1 MKAEWSNGHLCHHT
15 VLVTFIRKP
24 FLLLLVLACA
34 ASLAASG
41 RFSLRL
47 LFDTSMTLAVI
58 PLIQVFAFAVVYW
71 TGRRPRQFAAAMD
84 AFFDGF
90 WPWFLAL
97 AVIGLF
103 GAWASPV
110 QSSRW
115 MSDIGSVC
123 AVAAVMVS
131 ARIDL
136 RFFHDVLG
144 RRSRRAMLD
153 VLVHRGI
160 GWSVTVLYFFITT
173 APKAGSLFTDVA
185 ANLFGIRS

>member
-1 MKAEWSNGHLCHHT
+1 
-15 VLVTFIRKP
+15 
-24 FLLLLVLACA
+24 
-34 ASLAASG
+34 
-41 RFSLRL
+41 
-47 LFDTSMTLAVI
+47 
-58 PLIQVFAFAVVYW
+58 
-71 TGRRPRQFAAAMD
+71 MD

-115 MSDIGSVC
+115 MRDIGSVG
-123 AVAAVMVS
+123 AVAAVIAS

-144 RRSRRAMLD
+144 RQSRRAMLD